1 MFSMK
6 YCIEGVKVAHFAIGN
21 FGTKVGFYNKLRR
34 ALFLLAVMMPARS
47 LAEFAAGG
55 LSQKLVAQKKK
66 PDTTRYKKSEYI
78 YIYQDTGTLATKWL
92 GVVRFCQIMQL
103 SPLLSLPLFR

>member
-1 MFSMK
+1 MFFHEVLK
-6 YCIEGVKVAHFAIGN
+6 KEGVKVAFFFLNRQLWDAQ
-21 FGTKVGFYNKLRR
+21 VGFYNKLRR

-55 LSQKLVAQKKK
+55 LSQKLVAQKK
-66 PDTTRYKKSEYI
+66 PQIQGDTRRVL
-78 YIYQDTGTLATKWL
+78 YQDTGTLATKWL